1 MMAADAA
8 DSSQRVETAQ
18 RLDAA
23 HNIEEKQSVEIS
35 NQGGNGPVVILCE
48 HAASHIPEQYQGLGL
63 AAEHRQSH
71 AAWDPGARAVALKL
85 SAALDAP
92 MIASRVSRLVYDCNR
107 SPESASAMPERSEV
121 IDVPGNYNLTEAQ
134 RTARVDAIYHPF
146 CSAVTD
152 VLTERAARNIPTVL
166 VTIHSFTP
174 SYHGQSRSVEIGI
187 LHDNDARMAD
197 AMLSQAHLLPHR
209 NIQRNAPYG
218 PNDGVTH
225 SLKLHGIG
233 NGLANV
239 MIEVRNDLLATAE
252 DEGAIVEELL
262 QLIHP
267 GLAAFGLGV
276 IPQEEEGKEEEKGE
290 GDA

>member
-1 MMAADAA
+1 MTNDTAP
-8 DSSQRVETAQ
+8 SSQSVETA
-18 RLDAA
+18 
-23 HNIEEKQSVEIS
+23 QSVEIS
-35 NQGGNGPVVILCE
+35 SQDGNGPVVILCE
-48 HAASHIPEQYQGLGL
+48 HAAPDIPEQYQGLGL
-63 AAEHRQSH
+63 ASEHRHSH

-121 IDVPGNYNLTEAQ
+121 IDVPGNYNLTQAQ
-134 RTARVDAIYHPF
+134 RTARVDAIYRPF

-152 VLTERAARNIPTVL
+152 VLTGRAARNIPTVL

-174 SYHGQSRSVEIGI
+174 SYHGQSRTVEVGI
-187 LHDNDARMAD
+187 LHDDDARMAD
-197 AMLSQAHLLPHR
+197 AMLSQAHRLPHR

-233 NGLANV
+233 NSLANV
-239 MIEVRNDLLATAE
+239 MIEVRNDLLTTAE
-252 DEGAIVEELL
+252 DEDAIVEELL
-262 QLIHP
+262 QLILP
-267 GLAAFGLGV
+267 ALATFGLG
-276 IPQEEEGKEEEKGE
+276 ITLQEGEEQGE